1 MSGLEVPLRL
11 IVERPP
17 AGVALAVQRGRGN
30 TPDLILPSERTPEAA
45 AFELAVR
52 VRAGDPP
59 VVLGDV
65 TQGPPAARFL
75 YVTWGTRAGQP
86 GSPWDRRAKVPLAGI
101 TAAAVAAVAAAPG
114 SVLEARIAGCG
125 RDGSPACASV
135 RLLGEGWRVQPGA
148 S

>member
-1 MSGLEVPLRL
+1 VSALELPLRL
-11 IVERPP
+11 IVERPLT
-17 AGVALAVQRGRGN
+17 GVALAVQRGRGSA
-30 TPDLILPSERTPEAA
+30 PELIPPSECTPEAA
-45 AFELAVR
+45 SFELAVR

-59 VVLGDV
+59 VVLGEIA
-65 TQGPPAARFL
+65 QGPPSARFL

-86 GSPWDRRAKVPLAGI
+86 GSRWDRRAKVPLSGI
-101 TAAAVAAVAAAPG
+101 TATAVAAVTAAPG
-114 SVLEARIAGCG
+114 SVLEARIAGRG